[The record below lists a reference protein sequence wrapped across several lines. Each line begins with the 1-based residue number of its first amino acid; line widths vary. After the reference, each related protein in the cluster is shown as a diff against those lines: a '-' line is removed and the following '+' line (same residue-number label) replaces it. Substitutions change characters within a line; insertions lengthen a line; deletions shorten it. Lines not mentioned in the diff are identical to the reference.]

1 MRTVTAPR
9 AIFFARLALALS
21 AVLAAA
27 PPARPARAAAR
38 LAGNVWTVDAEN
50 GLVTI
55 VDAGRRLSFTYD
67 AETII
72 RRGSSDRSIDD
83 LRRGDR
89 IVVSLAEG
97 EPPHARL
104 IAIAGPAVPSRALRL
119 P

>member
-9 AIFFARLALALS
+9 AVLVALPALALA
-21 AVLAAA
+21 AVLAVAPALPAA
-27 PPARPARAAAR
+27 AAAR
-38 LAGNVWTVDAEN
+38 LAGNVWTIDAEN

-67 AETII
+67 EATII

-97 EPPHARL
+97 TQSHARL
-104 IAIAGPAVPSRALRL
+104 IAIAGPPVPSRALRL